1 MTAPVLEAVAGAIR
15 EVVGEDWIQDE
26 PILMDTS
33 FAEDL
38 ELESIEFVA
47 LAEVLQELYGER
59 VDFVAWI
66 SKLELDEIIQLNV
79 GQVVWVYRAVPLVT
93 ASSIQMHTQTLG
105 SGPPVFMLH
114 GLLTGAWRP
123 GISRLRRLLL

>member
-1 MTAPVLEAVAGAIR
+1 
-15 EVVGEDWIQDE
+15 
-26 PILMDTS
+26 MDTS

-66 SKLELDEIIQLNV
+66 SKLELDEIIQLTW
-79 GQVVWVYRAVPLVT
+79 GKLWSLSTVPLVT
-93 ASSIQMHTQTLG
+93 ANGIQMHTQTLG
-105 SGPPVFMLH
+105 SGPPFLCWTTHRKHGDLVFH
-114 GLLTGAWRP
+114 GCAD
-123 GISRLRRLLL
+123 SC